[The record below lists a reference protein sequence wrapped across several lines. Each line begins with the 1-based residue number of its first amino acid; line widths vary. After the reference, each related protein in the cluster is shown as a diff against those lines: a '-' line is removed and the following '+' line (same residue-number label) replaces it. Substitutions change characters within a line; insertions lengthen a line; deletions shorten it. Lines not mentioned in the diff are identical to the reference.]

1 MFHCMRAG
9 EYLLAPRY
17 PQRLTIVN
25 HPTVRAA
32 CTFETPMSQIQV
44 DQVFSIARAQLD
56 QRYS

>member
-32 CTFETPMSQIQV
+32 CTFETPMSE
-44 DQVFSIARAQLD
+44 IAVATIYEAALA
-56 QRYS
+56 YLVEVTK